1 MKKNIIFVIKT
12 NQEYIRF
19 TGKELKENE
28 PLLNSFFESVS
39 SVYIPL
45 LNMLEKL
52 DSKQS
57 CKFALV
63 FTPALL
69 NLLSNHEIQNTY
81 VEYLD
86 KKLLLGKSE
95 LKRCSKDS
103 ALVKNINE
111 IITKTEQLKS
121 DFVNKYKKD
130 LISKYNEYYQDGKI
144 ELLATCATDIFMPH
158 YPDMPEVI
166 SAQIETGLHAFRSA
180 FSQNPDG
187 FWIPELGYTKG
198 IEKIIRGYSYLY
210 TIVDA
215 RSVLLSTTMP
225 ENGIFYPV
233 RTDNSLVIFAND
245 PELHDELFGSEGVVN
260 DPVFRNINKD
270 IGFDLPIKNLSAF
283 FKEGDARY
291 STGFQYYNKMFNE
304 DKKGIYDEKE
314 AVEKARQYARD
325 FIAKKAELLTKASK
339 AVKKIDFVNLVC
351 TFDADLLLKN
361 WSEGIYFLKEAFNCA
376 EASDLKVTTCNQL
389 LEKQFVLDKVV
400 PYYSSCEGE
409 GYGENL
415 LSNKNCW
422 MMRYIRKASERMVD
436 LADRFPNDTGL
447 KTRLLNMAAIEL
459 MIAQSSG
466 LLKMIENE
474 EFPEYASKRFK
485 QSISAFTSVF
495 DSLGSN
501 TVSTEWLTTLEIKD
515 NIFPWMNYRIFSKKK

>member
-19 TGKELKENE
+19 IGNEYKENE
-28 PLLNSFFESVS
+28 PLLNSFYESIS

-45 LNMLEKL
+45 LNMLERL
-52 DSKQS
+52 DSDNN
-57 CKFALV
+57 CKLALV
-63 FTPALL
+63 FTPSLL
-69 NLLSNHEIQNTY
+69 NLLSNHEIQNHY
-81 VEYLD
+81 IEYLD

-95 LKRCSKDS
+95 LKRCAKNP
-103 ALVKNINE
+103 ALIKNINE
-111 IITKTEQLKS
+111 IIQKTEKVKS
-121 DFVNKYKKD
+121 DFVNKYQKD
-130 LISKYNEYYQDGKI
+130 IISKYNEYYQEGKI
-144 ELLATCATDIFMPH
+144 ELLATCATDVFMPH
-158 YPDMPEVI
+158 YPDMSEII

-198 IEKIIRGYSYLY
+198 VEKIIRGYSYLY

-215 RSVLLSTTMP
+215 RSLLLSTTMP

-233 RTDNSLVIFAND
+233 RTDNSLVVFAND
-245 PELHDELFGSEGVVN
+245 PELHDELFGSEGIIN
-260 DPVFRNINKD
+260 DSSFKNLNKD
-270 IGFDLPIKNLSAF
+270 IGFDLPVKNLSAF
-283 FKEGDARY
+283 FKEGDVRY
-291 STGFQYYNKMFNE
+291 ATGFQYYNKNFNE
-304 DKKGIYDEKE
+304 DDKGIYNEKE

-325 FIAKKAELLTKASK
+325 FMNKKGELLSKASK
-339 AVKKIDFVNLVC
+339 VVKKIDFVNLVC
-351 TFDADLLLKN
+351 TLDADLFLKN
-361 WSEGIYFLKEAFNCA
+361 WSEGIYFLEEALSCA
-376 EASDLKVTTCNQL
+376 REFDLNVTTCNHL
-389 LEKQFVLDKVV
+389 LEKQFMLDKVV

-422 MMRYIRKASERMVD
+422 MMRYIRKASERMID

-447 KTRLLNMAAIEL
+447 KTRLLNIAAIEL

-474 EFPEYASKRFK
+474 EFPEYAAKRFK

-515 NIFPWMNYRIFSKKK
+515 NLFPWMNYRIFSRKK